1 MSGYTIHLSE
11 EENIVLSAA
20 TVRRLIATGSGD
32 AALLYLSLLQNHG
45 SMDPQRLLEQ
55 LGWQESR
62 LSAAESTLL
71 SCGLV
76 GGRHGTVPQERS
88 DERPEYTRED
98 VTHQL
103 KTDNRF
109 SLLTANLEQL
119 LGKKLSTADLNI
131 LLGLY
136 DYLGLPSDVIF
147 LLANHCTE
155 RVIAH
160 YGAGRRPTLRQIEK
174 EGYAWA
180 RMGLLDMDSANQYLM
195 KYAQRKTQAGQYM
208 SALRL
213 GERALSPSE
222 ERYLLSWAEMGFPPE
237 TVELAYDRTMLKC
250 KELRWRYLN
259 KILCNWHEKGLHTLQ
274 EVEEGDRRSVPK
286 PPQGSPAAP
295 STGENLARMKRYL
308 QEMKK

>member
-20 TVRRLIATGSGD
+20 TVRRLISTGSGD
-32 AALLYLSLLQNHG
+32 AALLYLTLLQNHG
-45 SMDPQRLLEQ
+45 SMDPQRLLDQ
-55 LGWQESR
+55 LGWQEGR
-62 LSAAESTLL
+62 LSAAEQVLF

-76 GGRHGTVPQERS
+76 GGKRSSTVQERS

-98 VTHQL
+98 VSHQL
-103 KTDNRF
+103 NTDNRF
-109 SLLTANLEQL
+109 SQLTANLEQL

-136 DYLGLPSDVIF
+136 DYLGLPSEVIF

-155 RVIAH
+155 RVTARF
-160 YGAGRRPTLRQIEK
+160 GEGRRPTLRQIEK
-174 EGYAWA
+174 EGYVWA
-180 RMGLLDMDSANQYLM
+180 RLGLLDMNSANQYLM

-213 GERALSPSE
+213 GERPLSPTE

-237 TVELAYDRTMLKC
+237 AVELAYDRTMLKC

-274 EVEEGDRRSVPK
+274 EIEEGDRRSAPK
-286 PPQGSPAAP
+286 APQSTAP
-295 STGENLARMKRYL
+295 TPGDNLARMKKYL